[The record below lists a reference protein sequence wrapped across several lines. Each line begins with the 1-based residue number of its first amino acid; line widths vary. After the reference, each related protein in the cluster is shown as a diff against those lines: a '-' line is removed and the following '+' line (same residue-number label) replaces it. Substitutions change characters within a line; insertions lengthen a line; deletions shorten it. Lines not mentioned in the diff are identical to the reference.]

1 MPASLDDILTA
12 QKNGVIAI
20 NNLSQGTLRGL
31 GTQTSATITAA
42 TVIYVGKGYLVNFA
56 VVVGGATAGT
66 ISNTG
71 AVSTVAAAN
80 ALCIV
85 PNTIGIVNVGQ
96 VFSTGLVVTPGTGQ
110 SINVTYS
117 PG

>member
-1 MPASLDDILTA
+1 MTASLADILTT
-12 QKNGVIAI
+12 QKNGVVAVNGIAQATARS
-20 NNLSQGTLRGL
+20 LGTL
-31 GTQTSATITAA
+31 TSATITAA
-42 TVIYVGKGYLVNFA
+42 TVIYVGKGYLVNFS
-56 VVVGGATAGT
+56 VVVAGTTAGT

-80 ALCIV
+80 ALCAIPATV
-85 PNTIGIVNVGQ
+85 GVIKLGQ

-110 SINVTYS
+110 SVNVTYS

>member
-12 QKNGVIAI
+12 QKNGVVAI

-31 GTQTSATITAA
+31 GTQTSATITTA

-56 VVVGGATAGT
+56 VVVAGATVGT

-71 AVSTVAAAN
+71 TVSTVAAAN
-80 ALCIV
+80 ALCAI
-85 PNTIGIVNVGQ
+85 PNTVGIVNVGQ
-96 VFSTGLVVTPGTGQ
+96 VFSAGLVVTPGSGQ
-110 SINVTYS
+110 SVNVTYS

>member
-12 QKNGVIAI
+12 QKNGVVAI
-20 NNLSQGTLRGL
+20 NNLSQGTFRGL
-31 GTQTSATITAA
+31 GTQTSVTVTAA
-42 TVIYVGKGYLVNFA
+42 TVIYVGKGYLVNFS
-56 VVVGGATAGT
+56 VVVAGSSAGT

-71 AVSTVAAAN
+71 ATGTVAAAN
-80 ALCIV
+80 ALCAIPATV
-85 PNTIGIVNVGQ
+85 GIIKVGQ

-110 SINVTYS
+110 SVNVTYS

>member
-12 QKNGVIAI
+12 QKNGVVAI
-20 NNLSQGTLRGL
+20 NGLAQATTRSL
-31 GTQTSATITAA
+31 GTQTSVTVTAA
-42 TVIYVGKGYLVNFA
+42 TLIYVGKGYLVNFS
-56 VVVGGATAGT
+56 VVVAGTTAGT

-71 AVSTVAAAN
+71 AISTVAAAN
-80 ALCIV
+80 ALCTTPATV
-85 PNTIGIVNVGQ
+85 GIVKVGQ

-110 SINVTYS
+110 SVNVTYS

>member
-12 QKNGVIAI
+12 QKNGVVAI

-31 GTQTSATITAA
+31 GTQTSATLTAA
-42 TVIYVGKGYLVNFA
+42 TAIYVGKGYLVNFA
-56 VVVGGATAGT
+56 VVVAGSAAGT

-80 ALCIV
+80 ALCAI
-85 PNTIGIVNVGQ
+85 PNAIGDGELGQ
-96 VFSTGLVVTPGTGQ
+96 VFSAGLVVTPGTGQ
-110 SINVTYS
+110 SVNVTYS

>member
-12 QKNGVIAI
+12 QKNGVVAI
-20 NNLSQGTLRGL
+20 NGLAQATTRSL
-31 GTQTSATITAA
+31 GTQTSVTVTVATL
-42 TVIYVGKGYLVNFA
+42 IYVGKGYLVNFS
-56 VVVGGATAGT
+56 VVVAGTTAGT

-80 ALCIV
+80 ALCAV
-85 PNTIGIVNVGQ
+85 PNTVGIVKVGQ
-96 VFSTGLVVTPGTGQ
+96 VFSSGLVVTPGTGQ

>member
-1 MPASLDDILTA
+1 MPASLDDILTV
-12 QKNGVIAI
+12 QKNGVVAI

-31 GTQTSATITAA
+31 GTQTSVTVTTATL
-42 TVIYVGKGYLVNFA
+42 IYAGTGYLVNFS
-56 VVVGGATAGT
+56 VVVAGSTAGT
-66 ISNTG
+66 ISNTN
-71 AVSTVAAAN
+71 AVASVAAAN
-80 ALCIV
+80 ALCTV
-85 PNTIGIVNVGQ
+85 PATVGIVKVGQ

>member
-1 MPASLDDILTA
+1 MPASLDDILTT
-12 QKNGVIAI
+12 QKNGVVAI

-42 TVIYVGKGYLVNFA
+42 TVIYVGAGYLVNFS
-56 VVVGGATAGT
+56 VVVAGATSGT

-71 AVSTVAAAN
+71 TVSAVAAAN
-80 ALCIV
+80 ALCAI
-85 PNTIGIVNVGQ
+85 PNTVGIVKVGQ
-96 VFSTGLVVTPGTGQ
+96 VFSSGLVVTPGTGQ
-110 SINVTYS
+110 SVNVTYS

>member
-12 QKNGVIAI
+12 QKNGVVAI

-56 VVVGGATAGT
+56 VVVAGATAGT

-80 ALCIV
+80 ALCVV

>member
-12 QKNGVIAI
+12 QKNGVVAI

-31 GTQTSATITAA
+31 GTQTSATITTA
-42 TVIYVGKGYLVNFA
+42 TVIYVGAGYLVNFS
-56 VVVGGATAGT
+56 VVVAGATAGT

-80 ALCIV
+80 ALCVI
-85 PNTIGIVNVGQ
+85 PNTVGVIKLGQ

-110 SINVTYS
+110 SVNVTYS

>member
-1 MPASLDDILTA
+1 MASLDDILTT

-31 GTQTSATITAA
+31 GAQTSATLTAA
-42 TVIYVGKGYLVNFA
+42 TLIYVGKGYLVNFS
-56 VVVGGATAGT
+56 VVVAGSAAGT
-66 ISNTG
+66 ISNAGTI
-71 AVSTVAAAN
+71 ASVAAAN
-80 ALCIV
+80 ALCAIPATV
-85 PNTIGIVNVGQ
+85 GVVKLGQ

-110 SINVTYS
+110 SVNVTYS

>member
-1 MPASLDDILTA
+1 MPASLDDLLTA
-12 QKNGVIAI
+12 QKNGVVAI
-20 NNLSQGTLRGL
+20 NGL
-31 GTQTSATITAA
+31 AQTA

-56 VVVGGATAGT
+56 VVVAGTTAGT

-80 ALCIV
+80 ALCAIPATV
-85 PNTIGIVNVGQ
+85 GIVQLGQ
-96 VFSTGLVVTPGTGQ
+96 IFSTGLVVTPGTGQ
-110 SINVTYS
+110 SVNVTYS